1 MVRPTRIHIAA
12 LVCGAIVLALAAM
25 VAGLGIAA
33 GLMALLG
40 VAALAVIALSLFRRE
55 MRRRNRVP

>member
-1 MVRPTRIHIAA
+1 M
-12 LVCGAIVLALAAM
+12 CGAIVLALAAM